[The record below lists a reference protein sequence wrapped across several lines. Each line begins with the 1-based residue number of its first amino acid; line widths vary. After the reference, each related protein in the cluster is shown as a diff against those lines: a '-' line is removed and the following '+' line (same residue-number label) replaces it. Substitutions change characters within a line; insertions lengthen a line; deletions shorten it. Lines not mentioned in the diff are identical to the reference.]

1 MTLAFIKDDEQSD
14 EDHFEAADEAL
25 QTSLEE
31 LREARH
37 AAKGGNY
44 DRAARLLI
52 KSRTRLEKQVEHGG
66 DLRNLDGFYWS
77 GGRRC
82 PDCDGNMVGVF
93 GILVDSH
100 YCRDCGREDRQF
112 APKIPLVQRLYLL
125 IPKRLRSLNEYERIR
140 AEVTE

>member
-1 MTLAFIKDDEQSD
+1 VTHGFIKNDEQSD
-14 EDHFEAADEAL
+14 EEHFEAADEAL

-52 KSRTRLEKQVEHGG
+52 KSRTRLEKQVEGG
-66 DLRNLDGFYWS
+66 DLRTLDGFYWS
-77 GGRRC
+77 GDRRC

-93 GILVDSH
+93 GILIDSH
-100 YCRDCGREDRQF
+100 YCRACGREDREF
-112 APKIPLVQRLYLL
+112 SPEMPGLKELYVL
-125 IPKRLRSLNEYERIR
+125 IPKRIRPLTEYERVR